1 MDVEQ
6 EGVQGGWRMTTRQQ
20 QVRFY
25 HLLSKYT
32 ISIGIIWRTEGP
44 TPEDSR
50 PTDIGTRESRSFCWE
65 MTEKFRMVA
74 DAEIL
79 TFFDVAVFG
88 LDRQRE
94 RKETDN
100 DQAQNPHSA

>member
-1 MDVEQ
+1 
-6 EGVQGGWRMTTRQQ
+6 
-20 QVRFY
+20 
-25 HLLSKYT
+25 
-32 ISIGIIWRTEGP
+32 
-44 TPEDSR
+44 
-50 PTDIGTRESRSFCWE
+50 
-65 MTEKFRMVA
+65 MVA